1 MRDDAGMVD
10 VTLFPLWEEDEERA
24 PEIKSGDGGDAE
36 LRGLLNDMTR
46 EMRAQFDCFRAL
58 REAAGEALAAPEDE
72 AAAKGAR
79 ADAKAASDAMSLIIR
94 TLEKID
100 ALQRQLAHDRQAA
113 AEREADGED
122 VEAARRHFLGLIDAR
137 AEEEAQR
144 RFERFREEW
153 LNGKAAHAG
162 ETPAAPRSPPL

>member
-1 MRDDAGMVD
+1 MRDDAEMA
-10 VTLFPLWEEDEERA
+10 LFALWEEDADRA
-24 PEIKSGDGGDAE
+24 PEIKSGDGGDEE
-36 LRGLLNDMTR
+36 LCHLLSDMTR

-58 REAAGEALAAPEDE
+58 REGAGEALASPGDD

-100 ALQRQLAHDRQAA
+100 ALQRQLAHDRQTA
-113 AEREADGED
+113 AEREAGGED

-137 AEEEAQR
+137 AAEEAQR

-153 LNGKAAHAG
+153 LNDKAAHAG
-162 ETPAAPRSPPL
+162 ETSAAPRSPPL